1 MKAKLS
7 ENKKWYTKNQ
17 IVIALL
23 VLLFPVGLFLMWKHS
38 DWTKR
43 TKIIVSVIVAIAAI
57 SGVIASYNSP
67 PSISVNNAQS
77 DRINTDDKEYTLTG
91 EVSSLRDATLT
102 INEESVSLDGIK
114 FSYHTELEEGDNT
127 FTLVATNSIGETT
140 KVITIYRT
148 TQAELDARAEAE
160 RLEAEKKAEEKRR
173 KQEEEKK
180 KEQDSQSNNDQ
191 PSEADQKPSVDLAK
205 QTEESLKKALEI
217 SSFTELLFQDPSSLM
232 GYIASFENVNDS
244 TVRVVIQTD
253 IERNEA
259 QQVGRVIFS
268 TAAYDNENL
277 KALDTLVVRDISG
290 IDKAN
295 IYRWDIP
302 ALKR

>member
-1 MKAKLS
+1 MRSKPDGD
-7 ENKKWYTKNQ
+7 KKWYKKSQ
-17 IVIALL
+17 VMIALL

-57 SGVIASYNSP
+57 TIGVIATYNSP
-67 PSISVNNAQS
+67 PSISVSNAQS
-77 DRINTDDKEYTLTG
+77 DRINTDDKEYTLAG
-91 EVSSLRDATLT
+91 EVSSMRDATLT

-127 FTLVATNSIGETT
+127 FTLVAINSIGKTT

-160 RLEAEKKAEEKRR
+160 RLEAEKKAEEERQR
-173 KQEEEKK
+173 QEEEKNN
-180 KEQDSQSNNDQ
+180 QSNNNQ
-191 PSEADQKPSVDLAK
+191 PPNTEQKPSVDLAK
-205 QTEESLKKALEI
+205 QTEESLKSALAI
-217 SSFTELLFQDPSSLM
+217 SSFTELLSRDSSSLM

-253 IERNEA
+253 LERDEA
-259 QQVGRVIFS
+259 PTSWSSYFF
-268 TAAYDNENL
+268 
-277 KALDTLVVRDISG
+277 
-290 IDKAN
+290 
-295 IYRWDIP
+295 
-302 ALKR
+302 